1 VWILDFYHAS
11 ENLMKAAKAIYGDNE
26 IAARRWHEKIRR
38 RLRDEPCGA
47 DSAIRAMRRLR
58 KKLRPG
64 SKRSKVV
71 ANAINYFGLHRTRMC
86 YPDFVAM
93 GLPIGSG
100 NVESAAKNI
109 VQARLKRSG
118 MRWSRDGGQHVLDL
132 RTYLKSGRWSL
143 MWDVLKKMA

>member
-1 VWILDFYHAS
+1 
-11 ENLMKAAKAIYGDNE
+11 
-26 IAARRWHEKIRR
+26 
-38 RLRDEPCGA
+38 
-47 DSAIRAMRRLR
+47 MRRLR
-58 KKLRPG
+58 KTLRPD

-71 ANAINYFGLHRTRMC
+71 ANAIKYFCFHRTRMC
-86 YPDFVAM
+86 YPDFEAM

-132 RTYLKSGRWSL
+132 RTYLKSGRWSS
-143 MWDVLKKMA
+143 MWDVLKRVA